1 MKKAILNTL
10 FFILGLNLTYS
21 QTTIGLIQRNT
32 GSLDDG
38 YVLFAPTGGTNTYL
52 IDKCGKQ
59 VKSWASAYRPSQS
72 CYLLPDGTL
81 LRPGNANN
89 TTFNAGGKGG
99 IIQKIDWSGTVTW
112 SYTISS
118 TSECQHHD
126 IKALPNGNVLA
137 IVWESKTNTQ
147 AIAQGRNPALTTTTV
162 WSEKII
168 EIQPS
173 GLTGGTI
180 VWEWHLWDH
189 LVQDF
194 DNAKPNYGVVA
205 SSPQLINLNYSASS
219 NTTIGQDW
227 IHLNSIDYNPTLNQ
241 ILLSSHSFEEV
252 WIIDH
257 STTTAEAAS
266 HTGGNSGKGGDVLY
280 RWGNPQAYSNGTV
293 ANQKLFGQHNASWI
307 ESGLPYQNEIMIF
320 NNGNGRTG
328 GNYSTV
334 EIINPPVSGFT
345 YSATLPYLPTTT
357 SWIYNAGNSA
367 TLYAQNVSGSQQLS
381 NGNVLF
387 CNGPSGVF
395 KEVSSTGATLWEYVN
410 PVNGTGIINQGTAP
424 TQNLAFRCTFY
435 PKNFAGFTGKTL
447 VAGSTIE
454 NSNTVSTSCNFNS
467 VGITK
472 NTSDETIQIY
482 PNPANEFITI
492 KMQDVSKENLKI
504 EVVDVTGKLV
514 QETNVNQ
521 AEAEIILNIKTLT
534 TGIYLI
540 KINGA
545 NQSFTK
551 RIVITD

>member
-1 MKKAILNTL
+1 MTKANLSLL
-10 FFILGLNLTYS
+10 FLIAVINHGIS
-21 QTTIGLIQRNT
+21 QTTVGLIQHNA

-59 VKSWASAYRPSQS
+59 VKSWASTYRPGQS
-72 CYLLPDGTL
+72 CYILPDGTL
-81 LRPGNANN
+81 LRPGNTNN

-99 IIQKIDWSGTVTW
+99 IIEKIDWSGNVTW

-118 TSECQHHD
+118 SSECQHHD

-168 EIQPS
+168 EIQPA

-194 DNAKPNYGVVA
+194 DNTKPNYGTIS
-205 SSPQLINLNYSASS
+205 SSPQLVNLNYSASS

-227 IHLNSIDYNPTLNQ
+227 IHLNSIDYNAGLNQ
-241 ILLSSHSFEEV
+241 ILISSHSFEEI

-257 STTTAEAAS
+257 STTTAEAAGHS
-266 HTGGNSGKGGDVLY
+266 GGNSNKGGDILY
-280 RWGNPQAYSNGTV
+280 RWGNPQAYNNGTV
-293 ANQKLFGQHNASWI
+293 ANQKFFGQHNAYWI
-307 ESGLPYQNEIMIF
+307 ESGMPFQNQIMIF

-328 GNYSTV
+328 GNYSTI

-345 YSATLPYLPTTT
+345 YSTTLPYLPTTT
-357 SWIYNAGNSA
+357 SWIYNAGNTT
-367 TLYAQNVSGSQQLS
+367 TLYAQNVSGAQQLS
-381 NGNVLF
+381 NGNILF
-387 CNGPSGVF
+387 CNGPAGIF

-410 PVNGTGIINQGTAP
+410 PVNSAGTINQGAAP

-435 PKNFAGFTGKTL
+435 PKDFSGFVGKTIT
-447 VAGSTIE
+447 AGSTIE
-454 NSNTVSTSCNFNS
+454 NTNTVSASCNFNS
-467 VGITK
+467 VSLSKRTF
-472 NTSDETIQIY
+472 DEPILIY
-482 PNPANEFITI
+482 PNPAKDFVTIAFKNNTIETI
-492 KMQDVSKENLKI
+492 KL
-504 EVVDVTGKLV
+504 
-514 QETNVNQ
+514 
-521 AEAEIILNIKTLT
+521 LNSLGQIVYNDDITERTTTLHININDYPE
-534 TGIYLI
+534 GIYFI
-540 KINGA
+540 KATIEGQVKTFKMVLA
-545 NQSFTK
+545 K
-551 RIVITD
+551 